1 MKRAL
6 LCVAG
11 DLHVNST
18 VSLGPPGPYQLDDGG
33 TYRPSKVQRWINER
47 WAAFWKHAEAVKASE
62 GVEVVTI
69 LTGELADINK
79 HPSAQYVS
87 VNSADVVGMAL
98 EVLQPVRAVSDRIYV
113 TRGTEAH
120 TGLSGSLDEGI
131 ARAIGAEPDRD
142 GRYSRWIF
150 RGEIAGLR
158 VDAAHHPGTSYMRPW
173 TRGADANRL
182 AAMIQDVYVRG
193 GQPVP
198 HLVVRGHTHR
208 PSDSY
213 DNHPTRAV
221 TLPSWKLTDA
231 YGHRL
236 GGTPL
241 PVGGM
246 QVLIADGVIE
256 REWKFFHD
264 WPLEAWRKA

>member
-113 TRGTEAH
+113 TRCMAALTS
-120 TGLSGSLDEGI
+120 LSAVSSGMWRLPAMTRRISMGS
-131 ARAIGAEPDRD
+131 
-142 GRYSRWIF
+142 Y
-150 RGEIAGLR
+150 LR
-158 VDAAHHPGTSYMRPW
+158 VC
-173 TRGADANRL
+173 
-182 AAMIQDVYVRG
+182 
-193 GQPVP
+193 
-198 HLVVRGHTHR
+198 
-208 PSDSY
+208 
-213 DNHPTRAV
+213 
-221 TLPSWKLTDA
+221 TL
-231 YGHRL
+231 R
-236 GGTPL
+236 GTPHAASR
-241 PVGGM
+241 P
-246 QVLIADGVIE
+246 
-256 REWKFFHD
+256 R
-264 WPLEAWRKA
+264 R